1 MNYILKE
8 VNFNHY
14 CKKCINKNNKESTDI
29 CHECLNQP
37 VMYCSQKPLN
47 YKEDKN
53 ENSRNSNK

>member
-8 VNFNHY
+8 VDFNSY
-14 CKKCINKNNKESTDI
+14 CKKCINKNNKESDDI
-29 CHECLNQP
+29 CNECLNQP
-37 VMYCSQKPLN
+37 MRYCSQKPLN

>member
-8 VNFNHY
+8 VNFNYY
-14 CKKCINKNNKESTDI
+14 CKKCINKNNKESDDI

-37 VMYCSQKPLN
+37 MMYCSSKPLN

-53 ENSRNSNK
+53 ENSRNNK

>member
-14 CKKCINKNNKESTDI
+14 CKKCIYKNNEESDDI

-37 VMYCSQKPLN
+37 MRYCSQKPLN
-47 YKEDKN
+47 YKENKN
-53 ENSRNSNK
+53 ENSRNNK